1 MHVTGYLHGGVKR
14 KKAKERKAY
23 KYMYAYDRI
32 NGIEMVENGDKF
44 QCLALPCSFLFALH
58 LVIFPFFSKKSLAS
72 LIFVAK

>member
-32 NGIEMVENGDKF
+32 NGIEMVDNGDKF
-44 QCLALPCSFLFALH
+44 QCLALLFPLRSSLSDISLFLQE
-58 LVIFPFFSKKSLAS
+58 IFGFIDLRC
-72 LIFVAK
+72 